1 MSKLFEAM
9 AEIKLTTENIQ
20 KVIKMFPRDNDWKN
34 LITKHRRDIDA
45 LRRGKDLPQKVEDEL
60 FNWALDNNEIKTD
73 DVEELEDFIDR
84 IMNEGTF
91 EIAESV
97 PKAVQGL
104 NDLGNK
110 MKGRDQKDIR
120 RIEKLYR
127 SGNKKVFQGAIR
139 ALDTDLRDQVK
150 DIFDALDMVKNGVI
164 ESVDLDEGKM
174 KRNPLIDNNP
184 DVKAAR
190 KAHADGTWDGNVDKE
205 GEAIVHI
212 KGKPYTVTNK
222 FESVDLDEAKKLG
235 SRVKITKGRFAG
247 KEGIIRQMDNGR
259 FKGADKSFDIDL
271 DNGKEANGVPGKD
284 IKIVKESVEEVSD
297 FKKREIEN
305 ELRREKPKKGSKKPR
320 PNKAKSMGA
329 RRTFGGPSE
338 EVEEAKAP
346 KMKGVSIKGSEVTG
360 LRAKDGKLYSA
371 KPLISGGK
379 LSYRVEDEFGAFD
392 TIPLKKFAAKFG

>member
-34 LITKHRRDIDA
+34 LITKHRKDIDA
-45 LRRGKDLPQKVEDEL
+45 LRRGKDLPRKVEDDL
-60 FNWALDNNEIKTD
+60 FNWALDNGEIKTD

-284 IKIVKESVEEVSD
+284 IKIVKESVDLDEGKMKEFHDMV
-297 FKKREIEN
+297 
-305 ELRREKPKKGSKKPR
+305 KKGMSAEQISKKIGIDV
-320 PNKAKSMGA
+320 KAIKD
-329 RRTFGGPSE
+329 F
-338 EVEEAKAP
+338 
-346 KMKGVSIKGSEVTG
+346 MK
-360 LRAKDGKLYSA
+360 DM
-371 KPLISGGK
+371 
-379 LSYRVEDEFGAFD
+379 D
-392 TIPLKKFAAKFG
+392 